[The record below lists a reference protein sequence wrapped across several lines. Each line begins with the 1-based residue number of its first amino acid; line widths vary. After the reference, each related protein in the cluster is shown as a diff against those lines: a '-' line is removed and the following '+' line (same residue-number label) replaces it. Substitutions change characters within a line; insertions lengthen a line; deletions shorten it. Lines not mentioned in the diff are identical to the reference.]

1 MPNVTII
8 KNINPRNIKLAII
21 QLLSLD
27 GLLFKAIMV
36 VDKIVCTVYVV
47 HSQPTTFGKNPQ
59 LSIFSFLTYIRPVAP
74 S

>member
-27 GLLFKAIMV
+27 GLLFNAIMI
-36 VDKIVCTVYVV
+36 VDMIVCTVYVV
-47 HSQPTTFGKNPQ
+47 HSQSTTLGKN
-59 LSIFSFLTYIRPVAP
+59 SH
-74 S
+74 